1 MQQQTEQCA
10 TESLES
16 SWDTPAS
23 RACHDDP
30 LLGCLTI
37 IAKML
42 DRPCTSAAVT
52 AGLPLEDN
60 KLTPALFLRAAERAG
75 LSARMIKRSLDN
87 ISPLVLPAVLLLEN
101 RQACILESVEEGGKL
116 RIVQPESGGGVTEV
130 AQEAIEKRYSGYVI
144 FVRPSYKYDSRTKNI
159 QQVRPN
165 RWFWDTL
172 KNSWSIYSEV
182 VVASIL
188 INIFALVTPLF
199 TMNVYDRV
207 VPNKALETLWVL
219 AIGVMIVFVF
229 DLVIRAL
236 RGYFLDVASKRAD
249 IMLSATLFERMLGIK
264 MSSRP
269 ASVGAF
275 ANNLQE
281 FETVRDFLT
290 STTLTAL
297 IDLPF
302 ALLFIFII
310 WMIGGNLAWVALLL
324 LPLAVVV
331 SLMIQVPLGRTIHDM
346 FKHSAQKHGALIE
359 TLTGL
364 ETIKS
369 MGAEGPRQYHW
380 EQAVGSIAKLSL
392 KVRFLSAAATN
403 FTAFV
408 QQSSTVAVVLLG
420 VYYIAA
426 GELTVGALVACTLLT
441 NRALAP
447 LSQVVATLTKYHH
460 AKSSLSTLSKLMEMP
475 LERDLDKTF
484 LQRETFA
491 GEIEFRNVSFG
502 YPGQEVEVLRDVSF
516 KISPGEHVAIIG
528 RVGSGKSTLEKLI
541 LGLYEPTSGAILI
554 DGTDMRQL
562 DPIDIRRNI
571 GYIPQDVTLFYG
583 NVKDNI
589 CLGMPY
595 ADDAAILRAAEIGG
609 VTDFVNRHP
618 LGFDLQIGERGEGLS
633 GGQRQGM
640 AIARALLHNPPILI
654 MDEPSNSMDNTT
666 EEQLKGRLADYVM
679 GKTLM
684 LVTHRAS
691 LLKLVSRII
700 VVDNGAIVADGPKE
714 RVLEALNQGKVRVS
728 QS

>member
-1 MQQQTEQCA
+1 MQQQADQGA
-10 TESLES
+10 AESDTAAWES
-16 SWDTPAS
+16 SIS
-23 RACHDDP
+23 REMHDDP
-30 LLGCLTI
+30 LLGCLI
-37 IAKML
+37 VIAKMFE
-42 DRPCTSAAVT
+42 RPCTAAVT
-52 AGLPLEDN
+52 AALPLVDN
-60 KLTPALFLRAAERAG
+60 KLTPTLFIRAAERAG
-75 LSARMIKRSLDN
+75 LSARLIKRPLGS
-87 ISPLVLPAVLLLEN
+87 ISALVLPAILLLAN
-101 RQACILESVEEGGKL
+101 KQACILESITDSGQL
-116 RIVQPESGGGVTEV
+116 RIIQPESGGGVAEV
-130 AQEAIEKRYSGYVI
+130 DQETLAEIYSGHAI
-144 FVRPSYKYDSRTKNI
+144 FVRPAYKYDSRTNNI
-159 QQVRPN
+159 QQIRPN
-165 RWFWDTL
+165 RWFWDTI
-172 KNSWSIYSEV
+172 KQSWPIYSEV
-182 VVASIL
+182 FVASIL
-188 INIFALVTPLF
+188 INVFALVTPLF

-207 VPNKALETLWVL
+207 VPNGAIETLWAL
-219 AIGVMIVFVF
+219 AIGVMVVFLF
-229 DLVIRAL
+229 DFVMRAL

-249 IMLSATLFERMLGIK
+249 IMLSATLYERMLGIK

-302 ALLFIFII
+302 AILFILII
-310 WMIGGNLAWVALLL
+310 WMIGGDLAWIPILL

-331 SLMIQVPLGRTIHDM
+331 SLIIQVPLGRTIHDM
-346 FKHSAQKHGALIE
+346 YKHSAQKHGALIE

-369 MGAEGPRQYHW
+369 MGAEGPRQHHW

-392 KVRFLSAAATN
+392 KVRFLSSAATN

-408 QQSSTVAVVLLG
+408 QQSSTVAVILLG
-420 VYYIAA
+420 VYFIAA

-441 NRALAP
+441 GRALAP

-460 AKSSLSTLSKLMEMP
+460 AKSSLGTLSKMMEMP
-475 LERDLDKTF
+475 LERGHDKVF
-484 LQRETFA
+484 LHRDSFV
-491 GEIEFRNVSFG
+491 GEIEFKNVSFS
-502 YPGQEVEVLRDVSF
+502 YPGQEVEVLKDVSF
-516 KISPGEHVAIIG
+516 KITPGEHVAIIG

-541 LGLYEPTSGAILI
+541 LGLYEPSEGAILF

-571 GYIPQDVTLFYG
+571 GYIPQDIMLFYG

-618 LGFDLQIGERGEGLS
+618 MGFDLQIGERGEGLS
-633 GGQRQGM
+633 GGQRQAM
-640 AIARALLHNPPILI
+640 AIARAMLHDPPILI

-666 EEQLKGRLADYVM
+666 EEQLKGRLANCVA
-679 GKTLM
+679 GRTLM

-700 VVDNGAIVADGPKE
+700 VVDSGSIVADGPKE
-714 RVLEALNQGKVRVS
+714 QVLEALNSGKVKVA

>member
-1 MQQQTEQCA
+1 MQNNADHPQAEPQT
-10 TESLES
+10 S
-16 SWDTPAS
+16 SWEAPIS
-23 RACHDDP
+23 REVHDDP

-37 IAKML
+37 IAKIFE
-42 DRPCTSAAVT
+42 RPCTAAAVT

-60 KLTPALFLRAAERAG
+60 RLTPALFLRAAARAG
-75 LSARMIKRSLDN
+75 LSARQVKRSLEN
-87 ISPLVLPAVLLLEN
+87 ISSLVLPAVLLLN
-101 RQACILESVEEGGKL
+101 NKQACILESVEEGGRL
-116 RIVQPESGGGVTEV
+116 RIIQPESGGGVTEV
-130 AQEAIEKRYSGYVI
+130 TRDDLAKIYSGYAI
-144 FVRPSYKYDSRTKNI
+144 FVRPTYKYDSRTKNI

-172 KNSWSIYSEV
+172 KISWPIYSEV
-182 VVASIL
+182 FLASIL
-188 INIFALVTPLF
+188 INVFALVTPLF

-219 AIGVMIVFVF
+219 AIGVLIVFVF
-229 DLVIRAL
+229 DLVMRGL

-249 IMLSATLFERMLGIK
+249 VMLSATLFERMLGIK

-310 WMIGGNLAWVALLL
+310 WMIGGNLALVPLLL
-324 LPLAVVV
+324 LPLAVIV
-331 SLMIQVPLGRTIHDM
+331 SLLIQIPLGRTIHDM
-346 FKHSAQKHGALIE
+346 YKHSAQKHGALIE

-369 MGAEGPRQYHW
+369 MGAEGPRQHHW

-392 KVRFLSAAATN
+392 KVRFLSSAATN

-426 GELTVGALVACTLLT
+426 GDLTVGALVACTLLT

-475 LERDLDKTF
+475 LERGEDKTF
-484 LQRETFA
+484 LHREAFA
-491 GEIEFRNVSFG
+491 GEIEFKNVSFS

-516 KISPGEHVAIIG
+516 KIAAGEHVAIIG

-541 LGLYEPTSGAILI
+541 LGLYEPTAGAILI

-562 DPIDIRRNI
+562 DPIDVRRNI

-640 AIARALLHNPPILI
+640 AIARALLHDPPILM

-666 EEQLKGRLADYVM
+666 EEQLKGRLANYVT

-700 VVDNGAIVADGPKE
+700 VVDNGAIVADGQKE
-714 RVLEALNQGKVRVS
+714 RVLEALNQGKVRIA

>member
-1 MQQQTEQCA
+1 MQQQANQGA
-10 TESLES
+10 TESGTAAWES
-16 SWDTPAS
+16 SVS
-23 RACHDDP
+23 REMHDDP
-30 LLGCLTI
+30 LLGCLMV
-37 IAKML
+37 IAKMFE
-42 DRPCTSAAVT
+42 RPCTAAVT
-52 AGLPLEDN
+52 AALPLVDN
-60 KLTPALFLRAAERAG
+60 KLTPTLFIRAAERAG
-75 LSARMIKRSLDN
+75 LSARLIKRPLGS
-87 ISPLVLPAVLLLEN
+87 ISALVLPAILLLAN
-101 RQACILESVEEGGKL
+101 KQACILESITDSGQL
-116 RIVQPESGGGVTEV
+116 RIIQPESGGGVAEID
-130 AQEAIEKRYSGYVI
+130 QETLAEIYSGHAI
-144 FVRPSYKYDSRTKNI
+144 FVRPAYKYDSRTNNI
-159 QQVRPN
+159 QQIRPN
-165 RWFWDTL
+165 RWFWDTI
-172 KNSWSIYSEV
+172 KQSWPIYSEV
-182 VVASIL
+182 FVASIL
-188 INIFALVTPLF
+188 INVFALVTPLF

-207 VPNKALETLWVL
+207 VPNSAIETLWAL
-219 AIGVMIVFVF
+219 AIGVMVVFLF
-229 DLVIRAL
+229 DFVMRAL

-249 IMLSATLFERMLGIK
+249 IMLSATLYERMLGIK

-302 ALLFIFII
+302 AILFILII
-310 WMIGGNLAWVALLL
+310 WMIGGDLAWIPILL

-331 SLMIQVPLGRTIHDM
+331 SLIIQVPLGRTIHDM
-346 FKHSAQKHGALIE
+346 YKHSAQKHGALIE

-369 MGAEGPRQYHW
+369 MGAEGPRQHHW

-392 KVRFLSAAATN
+392 KVRFLSSAATN

-408 QQSSTVAVVLLG
+408 QQSSTVAVILLG
-420 VYYIAA
+420 VYFIAA

-441 NRALAP
+441 GRALAP

-460 AKSSLSTLSKLMEMP
+460 AKSSLGTLSKMMEMP
-475 LERDLDKTF
+475 LERGHDKVF
-484 LQRETFA
+484 LHRDSFV
-491 GEIEFRNVSFG
+491 GEIEFKNVSFS
-502 YPGQEVEVLRDVSF
+502 YPGQEVEVLKDVSF
-516 KISPGEHVAIIG
+516 KITPGEHVAIIG

-541 LGLYEPTSGAILI
+541 LGLYEPSEGAILF

-571 GYIPQDVTLFYG
+571 GYIPQDIMLFYG

-618 LGFDLQIGERGEGLS
+618 MGFDLQIGERGEGLS
-633 GGQRQGM
+633 GGQRQAM
-640 AIARALLHNPPILI
+640 AIARAMLHDPPILI

-666 EEQLKGRLADYVM
+666 EEQLKGRLANCVA
-679 GKTLM
+679 GRTLM

-700 VVDNGAIVADGPKE
+700 VVDNGSIVADGPKE
-714 RVLEALNQGKVRVS
+714 QVLEALNSGKVKVA

>member
-1 MQQQTEQCA
+1 MQQQADQGA
-10 TESLES
+10 TESGTAAWES
-16 SWDTPAS
+16 SVS
-23 RACHDDP
+23 REMHDDP
-30 LLGCLTI
+30 LLGCLMV
-37 IAKML
+37 IAKMFE
-42 DRPCTSAAVT
+42 RPCTAAVT
-52 AGLPLEDN
+52 AALPLVDN
-60 KLTPALFLRAAERAG
+60 KLTPTLFIRAAERAG
-75 LSARMIKRSLDN
+75 LSARLIKRPLGS
-87 ISPLVLPAVLLLEN
+87 ISALVLPAILLLAN
-101 RQACILESVEEGGKL
+101 KQACILESITDSGQL
-116 RIVQPESGGGVTEV
+116 RIIQPESGGGVAEID
-130 AQEAIEKRYSGYVI
+130 QETLAKTYSGHAI
-144 FVRPSYKYDSRTKNI
+144 FVRPAYKYDSRTNNI
-159 QQVRPN
+159 QQIRPN
-165 RWFWDTL
+165 RWFWDTI
-172 KNSWSIYSEV
+172 KQSWPIYSEV
-182 VVASIL
+182 FVASIL
-188 INIFALVTPLF
+188 INVFALVTPLF

-207 VPNKALETLWVL
+207 VPNSAIETLWAL
-219 AIGVMIVFVF
+219 AIGVMVVFLF
-229 DLVIRAL
+229 DFVMRAL

-249 IMLSATLFERMLGIK
+249 IMLSATLYERMLGIK

-302 ALLFIFII
+302 AILFILII
-310 WMIGGNLAWVALLL
+310 WMIGGDLAWIPILL

-331 SLMIQVPLGRTIHDM
+331 SLIIQVPLGRTIHDM
-346 FKHSAQKHGALIE
+346 YKHSAQKHGALIE

-369 MGAEGPRQYHW
+369 MGAEGPRQHHW

-392 KVRFLSAAATN
+392 KVRFLSSTATN

-408 QQSSTVAVVLLG
+408 QQSSTVAVILLG
-420 VYYIAA
+420 VYFIAA

-441 NRALAP
+441 GRALAP

-460 AKSSLSTLSKLMEMP
+460 AKSSLGTLSKMMEMP
-475 LERDLDKTF
+475 LERGHDKVF
-484 LQRETFA
+484 LHRDSFV
-491 GEIEFRNVSFG
+491 GEIEFKNVSFS
-502 YPGQEVEVLRDVSF
+502 YPGQEVEVLKDVSF
-516 KISPGEHVAIIG
+516 KITPGEHVAIIG

-541 LGLYEPTSGAILI
+541 LGLYEPSEGAILF

-571 GYIPQDVTLFYG
+571 GYIPQDIMLFYG

-595 ADDAAILRAAEIGG
+595 AEDAAILRAAEIGG

-618 LGFDLQIGERGEGLS
+618 MGFDLQIGERGEGLS
-633 GGQRQGM
+633 GGQRQAM
-640 AIARALLHNPPILI
+640 AIARAMLHDPPILI

-666 EEQLKGRLADYVM
+666 EEQLKGRLANCVA
-679 GKTLM
+679 GRTLM

-700 VVDNGAIVADGPKE
+700 VVDNGSIVADGPKE
-714 RVLEALNQGKVRVS
+714 QVLEALNSGKVKVA

>member
-1 MQQQTEQCA
+1 MQQQADQGA
-10 TESLES
+10 AESGTAAWES
-16 SWDTPAS
+16 SVS
-23 RACHDDP
+23 REMHDDP
-30 LLGCLTI
+30 LLGCLMV
-37 IAKML
+37 IAKMFE
-42 DRPCTSAAVT
+42 RPCTAAVT
-52 AGLPLEDN
+52 AALPLVDN
-60 KLTPALFLRAAERAG
+60 KLTPTLFIRAAERAG
-75 LSARMIKRSLDN
+75 LSARLIKRPLGN
-87 ISPLVLPAVLLLEN
+87 ISALVLPAILLLAN
-101 RQACILESVEEGGKL
+101 KQACILESITDSGQL
-116 RIVQPESGGGVTEV
+116 RIIQPESGGGVAEV
-130 AQEAIEKRYSGYVI
+130 DQETLAEIYSGHAI
-144 FVRPSYKYDSRTKNI
+144 FVRPAYKYDSRTNNI
-159 QQVRPN
+159 QQIRPN
-165 RWFWDTL
+165 RWFWDTI
-172 KNSWSIYSEV
+172 KQSWPIYSEV
-182 VVASIL
+182 FVASIL
-188 INIFALVTPLF
+188 INVFALVTPLF

-207 VPNKALETLWVL
+207 VPNSAIETLWAL
-219 AIGVMIVFVF
+219 AIGVMVVFLF
-229 DLVIRAL
+229 DFVMRAL

-249 IMLSATLFERMLGIK
+249 IMLSATLYERMLGIK

-302 ALLFIFII
+302 AILFILII
-310 WMIGGNLAWVALLL
+310 WMIGGDLAWIPILL

-331 SLMIQVPLGRTIHDM
+331 SLIIQVPLGRTIHDM
-346 FKHSAQKHGALIE
+346 YKHSAQKHGALIE

-369 MGAEGPRQYHW
+369 MGAEGPRQHHW

-392 KVRFLSAAATN
+392 KVRFLSSAATN

-408 QQSSTVAVVLLG
+408 QQSSTVAVILLG
-420 VYYIAA
+420 VYFIAA

-441 NRALAP
+441 GRALAP

-460 AKSSLSTLSKLMEMP
+460 AKSSLGTLSKMMEMP
-475 LERDLDKTF
+475 LERGHDKVF
-484 LQRETFA
+484 LHRDSFV
-491 GEIEFRNVSFG
+491 GEIEFKNVSFS
-502 YPGQEVEVLRDVSF
+502 YPGQEVEVLKDVSF
-516 KISPGEHVAIIG
+516 KITPGEHVAIIG

-541 LGLYEPTSGAILI
+541 LGLYEPSEGAILF

-571 GYIPQDVTLFYG
+571 GYIPQDIMLFYG

-618 LGFDLQIGERGEGLS
+618 MGFDLQIGERGEGLS
-633 GGQRQGM
+633 GGQRQAM
-640 AIARALLHNPPILI
+640 AIARAMLHDPPILI

-666 EEQLKGRLADYVM
+666 EEQLKGRLANCVA
-679 GKTLM
+679 GRTLM

-700 VVDNGAIVADGPKE
+700 VVDSGSIVADGPKE
-714 RVLEALNQGKVRVS
+714 QVLEALNSGKVKVA

>member
-1 MQQQTEQCA
+1 MKQQTEQHVA
-10 TESLES
+10 EKNES
-16 SWDTPAS
+16 SWEAPLS
-23 RACHDDP
+23 REVHDDP

-37 IAKML
+37 IARL
-42 DRPCTSAAVT
+42 LERPCTAASVT
-52 AGLPLEDN
+52 AGLPLENN

-75 LSARMIKRSLDN
+75 LSARLVKRSLSE
-87 ISPLVLPAVLLLEN
+87 ISPLVLPAVLLLKN
-101 RQACILESVEEGGKL
+101 GQACILESVAEGGAL
-116 RIVQPESGGGVTEV
+116 RIIQPESGGVTDV
-130 AQEAIEKRYSGYVI
+130 ALADVEKSYNGHAI
-144 FVRPSYKYDSRTKNI
+144 FVRPTYKYDSRTSNI

-172 KNSWSIYSEV
+172 KNSWAIYSEV
-182 VVASIL
+182 FIASIL
-188 INIFALVTPLF
+188 INLFALVTPLF

-219 AIGVMIVFVF
+219 VLGVLIVFVF
-229 DLVIRAL
+229 ELVMRLL

-264 MSSRP
+264 MSARP

-302 ALLFIFII
+302 AVLFIFII
-310 WMIGGNLAWVALLL
+310 WMIGGDLAWVALLA

-331 SLMIQVPLGRTIHDM
+331 SLLIQIPLGKTIHDM

-369 MGAEGPRQYHW
+369 MGAEGPRQHQW
-380 EQAVGSIAKLSL
+380 EQAVGSIAKLGL
-392 KVRFLSAAATN
+392 KVRFLSAAANN

-408 QQSSTVAVVLLG
+408 QQVATVAVVLLG

-426 GELTVGALVACTLLT
+426 GDLTVGALVACTLLT

-475 LERDLDKTF
+475 LEREQGKVF
-484 LQRETFA
+484 LHRETLG
-491 GEIEFRNVSFG
+491 GEIEFKHVSFT
-502 YPGQEVEVLRDVSF
+502 YPGQEVAVLRDVSF
-516 KISPGEHVAIIG
+516 KITPGEHVAIIG

-541 LGLYEPTSGAILI
+541 MGLYEPTAGAILI

-583 NVKDNI
+583 NVKENI

-595 ADDAAILRAAEIGG
+595 ADDVAILRAAEISG
-609 VTDFVNRHP
+609 VADFVSRHP

-633 GGQRQGM
+633 GGQRQEM
-640 AIARALLHNPPILI
+640 AIARALLHDPPILI

-666 EEQLKGRLADYVM
+666 EERLKGRLEGYVK
-679 GKTLM
+679 GKTVM

-714 RVLEALNQGKVRVS
+714 QVLEALTHGKIRIA
-728 QS
+728 Q

>member
-1 MQQQTEQCA
+1 MQQPIDQPVTDPQVP
-10 TESLES
+10 
-16 SWDTPAS
+16 SWDAPAS
-23 RACHDDP
+23 RETHDDP
-30 LLGCLTI
+30 LLDCLTI
-37 IAKML
+37 VAKIFE
-42 DRPCTSAAVT
+42 RPCTAEAVT
-52 AGLPLEDN
+52 AGLPLVDN
-60 KLTPALFLRAAERAG
+60 RLTPALFVRAAKRAG
-75 LSARMIKRSLDN
+75 LSARLVKRSLDN
-87 ISPLVLPAVLLLEN
+87 ISSLVLPAVLLLAN
-101 RQACILESVEEGGKL
+101 KQACILESMTEGGTL
-116 RIVQPESGGGVTEV
+116 RIIQPESGGGVTEI
-130 AQEAIEKRYSGYVI
+130 AQEELATIYSGHVI
-144 FVRPSYKYDSRTKNI
+144 FVRPTYKYDNRTHNI

-172 KNSWSIYSEV
+172 KNSWPIYSEV
-182 VVASIL
+182 FVASIL

-229 DLVIRAL
+229 DFVMRAL

-249 IMLSATLFERMLGIK
+249 VMLSATLYERMLGIK

-302 ALLFIFII
+302 AVLFILII
-310 WMIGGNLAWVALLL
+310 WMIGGDLAWVPLLL
-324 LPLAVVV
+324 LPLAVIV
-331 SLMIQVPLGRTIHDM
+331 SLIIQVPLGRTIHDM
-346 FKHSAQKHGALIE
+346 YKHSAQKHGALIE

-369 MGAEGPRQYHW
+369 MGAEGPRQQQW

-392 KVRFLSAAATN
+392 KIRFLSATATN

-460 AKSSLSTLSKLMEMP
+460 AKSSLGTLSKLMEMP
-475 LERDLDKTF
+475 LERGQDKIF
-484 LQRETFA
+484 LHRESFA
-491 GEIEFRNVSFG
+491 GDIEFKNVSFS
-502 YPGQEVEVLRDVSF
+502 YPEQEVEVLRDVSF

-541 LGLYEPTSGAILI
+541 LGLYEPTAGAILI

-571 GYIPQDVTLFYG
+571 GYIPQDVMLFYG
-583 NVKDNI
+583 NVKENI

-618 LGFDLQIGERGEGLS
+618 MGFDLQIGERGEGLS
-633 GGQRQGM
+633 GGQRHGM
-640 AIARALLHNPPILI
+640 AIARAMLHDPPILI

-666 EEQLKGRLADYVM
+666 EEQLKGRLTKCVT
-679 GKTLM
+679 GKTVM

-700 VVDNGAIVADGPKE
+700 VIDNGAIVADGPKE
-714 RVLEALNQGKVRVS
+714 QVLDALNRGKVRIA